1 MISHRAEISAHHEQA
16 MVHFTRAAASL
27 TEPGRGGAL
36 FALHEGALGMLEMAK
51 ADPDMEVANQYLAIL
66 DQVVRENKE
75 RHGRGGLFAGC
86 DFTRLAPPGRGPGMG
101 MP

>member
-27 TEPGRGGAL
+27 TEPGRDGAL

-51 ADPDMEVANQYLAIL
+51 ADPDMEVADRYLAIL
-66 DQVVRENKE
+66 DQVARERRAPE
-75 RHGRGGLFAGC
+75 GLFAGSNY
-86 DFTRLAPPGRGPGMG
+86 TRLARQIAQRGERSPS
-101 MP
+101 